1 MKSFQRRVREITE
14 PLTHLRQD
22 NWSILRRRKDG
33 ASVASFHPKAPTSDR
48 QQWLQ
53 QVQKSLNTCI
63 DAVLCPPPCPKRKK
77 GCGRRKRWS
86 SAAIFAV
93 AVVSLSSTIGYRLY
107 NEPQLAVG
115 TISPRTLRAPDLASV
130 VDAET
135 TESNRQAARIGAV
148 PVLQVDGDV
157 NQRIYQNLQRLLDEG
172 DALRVQAGT
181 FPFALP
187 SLLSTQSQRYLRRA
201 NEEEWK
207 AALDQAEGRT
217 QVTESLETPTA
228 QALAVVELQNYQR
241 YASEDDYST
250 LIQSVERSRK
260 SYGTAL
266 AALLQASPAGAS
278 GPFVPELLELT
289 DTAWLE
295 TKADTRRILEQ
306 ILTQG
311 IPAGLP
317 PELLARA
324 VELHTREA
332 LSGDAATIAQQI
344 LVTVLEPNLVQDQE
358 QTRLRAEQA
367 AKEVDPVVIAV
378 RRGEIIVE
386 AGQPI
391 TQREFVLLDHFDM
404 SERTIDWLGL
414 VGFVALV
421 SGGIG
426 IFLLVER
433 RFHPG
438 LRRRDYIL
446 VTLLTLTTPLLAAVG
461 IAATSLPAVGLLVGS
476 FYGSALGATVVALLS
491 VALPVGMDLG
501 GRHLVASAIAS
512 LVGAFMAGKLRSR
525 EELALLG
532 GGVGLTQGLTYLI
545 LSLIISPWTAPVWY
559 SVLTASV
566 VQALMGITWSVTA
579 LGLSP
584 YLEQLFDIVTP
595 SRLAELSN
603 PNRPLLKR
611 LAAEVPGTFQH
622 TLFVATLSEAA
633 ARELGCNVELVRAGT
648 LYHDIGKMH
657 DPLGFIENQM
667 GGPNK
672 HDLIDDPWRSADII
686 KKHVTV
692 GITMAKK
699 YRLPKAIRS
708 FIPEHQ
714 GSMQIAYFYHKA
726 KERAAADQTI
736 IVREEDFRYDGPIP
750 QSRETGIVML
760 ADSCEAALRSLKDAT
775 PQEALAMVNRILRAR
790 WQDQQLV
797 DSGLERKEM
806 PVIAEIFVKVWQDF
820 NHQRIA
826 YPKAPVAPPR
836 PSPATR

>member
-1 MKSFQRRVREITE
+1 MFRRS
-14 PLTHLRQD
+14 
-22 NWSILRRRKDG
+22 NGG
-33 ASVASFHPKAPTSDR
+33 ASVPPCQSDSSKSEPKNWSQTIK
-48 QQWLQ
+48 
-53 QVQKSLNTCI
+53 KSLHTCV
-63 DAVLCPPPCPKRKK
+63 DLVVCPPPGPKRKK
-77 GCGRRKRWS
+77 VSCTKRWS
-86 SAAIFAV
+86 SAAIFTV

-115 TISPRTLRAPDLASV
+115 TTAPRTLRAPEAASV
-130 VDAET
+130 LDAET

-148 PVLQVDGDV
+148 PVLQIDGDV
-157 NQRIYQNLQRLLDEG
+157 NQRIYQQLQRLLDEG
-172 DALRVQAGT
+172 DSLRLQAGT

-187 SLLSTQSQRYLRRA
+187 SILSTQTQRYLRQA
-201 NEEEWK
+201 NEPEWK
-207 AALDQAEGRT
+207 ATLAQVEGRSNT
-217 QVTESLETPTA
+217 LDTLETPTA
-228 QALAVVELQNYQR
+228 QALAVVELQNYQQ
-241 YASEDDYST
+241 YASEDDYSA
-250 LIQSVERSRK
+250 LIQSIERSRK
-260 SYGTAL
+260 SYA
-266 AALLQASPAGAS
+266 AALIALRQASPNGAA
-278 GPFVPELLELT
+278 GPFVPDLLELT

-295 TKADTRRILEQ
+295 TKSDTRRILER

-311 IPAGLP
+311 VPSGLP
-317 PELLARA
+317 PEILSRA
-324 VELHTREA
+324 VELHTRES
-332 LSGDAATIAQQI
+332 LSGNASAIAQQI
-344 LVTVLEPNLVQDQE
+344 LLSVLEPNLIQDPE

-367 AKEVDPVVIAV
+367 AKEVEPVVINV

-386 AGQPI
+386 TGQPI

-421 SGGIG
+421 SGGVG

-438 LRRRDYIL
+438 LRRRDYVL

-491 VALPVGMDLG
+491 VALPIGMDLG
-501 GRHLVASAIAS
+501 GRHLIASTIAS
-512 LVGAFMAGKLRSR
+512 LLGAFMAGRLRSR

-532 GGVGLTQGLTYLI
+532 GGVGLTQGLTYLL

-622 TLFVATLSEAA
+622 TLFVATLAEAA
-633 ARELGCNVELVRAGT
+633 ARKLSCNVELVRAGT

-657 DPLGFIENQM
+657 DPMGFIENQM

-686 KKHVTV
+686 KKHVSV
-692 GITMAKK
+692 GIVMAKK
-699 YRLPKAIRS
+699 YRLPEAIRS

-714 GSMQIAYFYHKA
+714 GTMQIAYFYHKA
-726 KERAAADQTI
+726 KERAAADPTI
-736 IVREEDFRYDGPIP
+736 MVRDEDFRYDGPIP

-775 PQEALAMVNRILRAR
+775 PEEALAMVNRILRAR
-790 WQDQQLV
+790 WQDQQLI

-826 YPKAPVAPPR
+826 YPKAPVAPPH

>member
-1 MKSFQRRVREITE
+1 M
-14 PLTHLRQD
+14 
-22 NWSILRRRKDG
+22 
-33 ASVASFHPKAPTSDR
+33 
-48 QQWLQ
+48 
-53 QVQKSLNTCI
+53 
-63 DAVLCPPPCPKRKK
+63 
-77 GCGRRKRWS
+77 
-86 SAAIFAV
+86 
-93 AVVSLSSTIGYRLY
+93 VSLSSTIGYRLY

-115 TISPRTLRAPDLASV
+115 TISPRTLRAPDEASV
-130 VDAET
+130 TDEET
-135 TESNRQAARIGAV
+135 TESNRQSARIGAV
-148 PVLQVDGDV
+148 PVLQIDGDI
-157 NQRIYQNLQRLLDEG
+157 NQQIYQELQRLLDEG
-172 DALRVQAGT
+172 DALRLQAGT

-187 SLLSTQSQRYLRRA
+187 SLLSTQTQRYLRRA
-201 NEEEWK
+201 SEEEWK
-207 AALDQAEGRT
+207 AALEQAEGRSPLT
-217 QVTESLETPTA
+217 GSLETPTA
-228 QALAVVELQNYQR
+228 QALAVVELQNYRR

-250 LIQSVERSRK
+250 LLQSIERARK
-260 SYGTAL
+260 SYSTAL
-266 AALLQASPAGAS
+266 AALLQSPPAGTS
-278 GPFVPELLELT
+278 NPFAPELFELT
-289 DTAWLE
+289 DTAWLT
-295 TKADTRRILEQ
+295 TKSDIRRILER

-317 PELLARA
+317 SDVLVRA
-324 VELHTREA
+324 VEMHTDGA
-332 LSGDAATIAQQI
+332 LSGDAETIAQQI
-344 LVTVLEPNLVQDQE
+344 LLAVLEPNLVQDPE

-367 AKEVDPVVIAV
+367 AKEVEPVTITV
-378 RRGEIIVE
+378 RRGEVIVE

-391 TQREFVLLDHFDM
+391 TQREFVLLDHFEM
-404 SERTIDWLGL
+404 SERAIDWLGL
-414 VGFVALV
+414 VGFIALV
-421 SGGIG
+421 SGGVG

-438 LRRRDYIL
+438 LRRRDYAL
-446 VTLLTLTTPLLAAVG
+446 VTLLTLTTPLMAAVG

-476 FYGSALGATVVALLS
+476 FYGSALGVTVVGLLS
-491 VALPVGMDLG
+491 IALPIGMDLG
-501 GRHLVASAIAS
+501 SRHLAASAIAS
-512 LVGAFMAGKLRSR
+512 LLGAFMAGRLRSR

-532 GGVGLTQGLTYLI
+532 GSVGLTQGLTYLI

-559 SVLTASV
+559 TVLTASI
-566 VQALMGITWSVTA
+566 VQALMGVAWSVTA

-603 PNRPLLKR
+603 PNRPLLER

-622 TLFVATLSEAA
+622 TLFVATLAEAA

-714 GSMQIAYFYHKA
+714 GAMQIAYFYHKA
-726 KERAAADQTI
+726 KERAAADPTI

-775 PQEALAMVNRILRAR
+775 PTEALAMVNRILRAR

-806 PVIAEIFVKVWQDF
+806 PIIADIFVKVWQDF

-826 YPKAPVAPPR
+826 YPKSPVAASR

>member
-1 MKSFQRRVREITE
+1 MF
-14 PLTHLRQD
+14 
-22 NWSILRRRKDG
+22 RRRNGG
-33 ASVASFHPKAPTSDR
+33 ASVPPFQPKAAKLERKHWS
-48 QQWLQ
+48 QQGKQL
-53 QVQKSLNTCI
+53 LHTCM
-63 DAVLCPPPCPKRKK
+63 DAVLCPPPGPKRKK
-77 GCGRRKRWS
+77 GNCKQRWS
-86 SAAIFAV
+86 SVTIFAV

-115 TISPRTLRAPDLASV
+115 TIAPRTLRAPEAASV
-130 VDAET
+130 VDADT

-157 NQRIYQNLQRLLDEG
+157 NQRIYQQLQRLLDEG
-172 DALRVQAGT
+172 DSLRLQAGT

-187 SLLSTQSQRYLRRA
+187 SLLSTPTQRYLRQA
-201 NEEEWK
+201 HAQEWE
-207 AALDQAEGRT
+207 ATLAQVEGRSP
-217 QVTESLETPTA
+217 EFDNLETPTV
-228 QALAVVELQNYQR
+228 QALAVVELQNYRR
-241 YASEDDYST
+241 YASEDDYSA
-250 LIQSVERSRK
+250 LIQSIERSRK
-260 SYGTAL
+260 SYGSAL
-266 AALLQASPAGAS
+266 AALLQSSPAGTT
-278 GPFVPELLELT
+278 GPFVPPLLELT

-295 TKADTRRILEQ
+295 TKADTRRILER

-324 VELHTREA
+324 VELHVRET
-332 LSGDAATIAQQI
+332 LSGDAATIAQKI
-344 LVTVLEPNLVQDQE
+344 LISVLEPNLIHDPE

-367 AKEVDPVVIAV
+367 AKEVDPVVINI
-378 RRGEIIVE
+378 RRGEIIIE
-386 AGQPI
+386 TGQPI
-391 TQREFVLLDHFDM
+391 TQREFVLLDHFEM

-426 IFLLVER
+426 LFLLVER

-438 LRRRDYIL
+438 LRRRDYVL
-446 VTLLTLTTPLLAAVG
+446 VTLLTLTTPLLVAVG

-491 VALPVGMDLG
+491 IALPIGMDLG
-501 GRHLVASAIAS
+501 NRHLIASAIAS
-512 LVGAFMAGKLRSR
+512 LVGAFMAGRLRSR

-532 GGVGLTQGLTYLI
+532 GGVGLAQGLTYLL

-559 SVLTASV
+559 SVLTASAM
-566 VQALMGITWSVTA
+566 QALMGITWSVTA

-622 TLFVATLSEAA
+622 TLFVATLAEAA
-633 ARELGCNVELVRAGT
+633 ARALGCNVELVRAGT

-672 HDLIDDPWRSADII
+672 HDLMDDPWRSADII

-692 GITMAKK
+692 GIVMAKK

-714 GSMQIAYFYHKA
+714 GTMQIAYFYHKA
-726 KERAAADQTI
+726 KERAAADSTI
-736 IVREEDFRYDGPIP
+736 IVRDEDFRYDGPIP

-775 PQEALAMVNRILRAR
+775 PEEALAMVNRILRAR

-806 PVIAEIFVKVWQDF
+806 PIIAEIFVKVWQDF

-826 YPKAPVAPPR
+826 YPKAAIAPPR